1 MVIGFVTGSCHKL
14 LRPIKALNL
23 NKESHHRTFHSICPS
38 SVKKWRYFIEP
49 RPPLL
54 DASSKWEVVLPT
66 GTRAAIFMQHDKPFP
81 CIDTRIACRRFRTIF
96 NSCQQFSNRNNL
108 ASPGNLFP
116 PSLYRYNRLQDLA
129 IFHRTLYK
137 EEHWTLEKH
146 NTNFSPN
153 LLCIF
158 HIMLSNNSL
167 KPCVLSVLF
176 TVKSK
181 TLYKDII
188 RARSRIN

>member
-1 MVIGFVTGSCHKL
+1 MSGGLTNRDSGGS
-14 LRPIKALNL
+14 
-23 NKESHHRTFHSICPS
+23 FHAA
-38 SVKKWRYFIEP
+38 W
-49 RPPLL
+49 LA
-54 DASSKWEVVLPT
+54 ASLYT
-66 GTRAAIFMQHDKPFP
+66 Q
-81 CIDTRIACRRFRTIF
+81 IACWRFRIIFLPKKSVMGITWHLISSLHTIID
-96 NSCQQFSNRNNL
+96 CRIL
-108 ASPGNLFP
+108 LF
-116 PSLYRYNRLQDLA
+116 
-129 IFHRTLYK
+129 FTEHTLYK

-146 NTNFSPN
+146 NTNFSAN

-158 HIMLSNNSL
+158 DIMLSNKSL

>member
-1 MVIGFVTGSCHKL
+1 M
-14 LRPIKALNL
+14 AL
-23 NKESHHRTFHSICPS
+23 FHWAKTPH
-38 SVKKWRYFIEP
+38 
-49 RPPLL
+49 L
-54 DASSKWEVVLPT
+54 DASSKWEVVLLT
-66 GTRAAIFMQHDKPFP
+66 GTRAAVFMQRDKLFP
-81 CIDTRIACRRFRTIF
+81 CMDTWIACRRFRIVF
-96 NSCQQFSNRNNL
+96 NSCQQFSNGNNL
-108 ASPGNLFP
+108 ASPGINFLPLYTFTKDCRIWLF
-116 PSLYRYNRLQDLA
+116 
-129 IFHRTLYK
+129 FTEHTLYK

-158 HIMLSNNSL
+158 HSMLSNKSL

>member
-66 GTRAAIFMQHDKPFP
+66 GTRAATFMQQDKPFP

-108 ASPGNLFP
+108 ASPGIYFLP
-116 PSLYRYNRLQDLA
+116 LYTVIIACRIWPFFTEHCTRKN
-129 IFHRTLYK
+129 T
-137 EEHWTLEKH
+137 EHWKSTTLTSH
-146 NTNFSPN
+146 QICCASF
-153 LLCIF
+153 
-158 HIMLSNNSL
+158 IMLSNKSL